1 MEFLLAVYVPGVV
14 IWFIAYSLKVS
25 DEYIWRQVD
34 DTQDYIQSARMAL
47 AALVWPVAI
56 MFLLI
61 KQITWL
67 VKIATGGE

>member
-1 MEFLLAVYVPGVV
+1 MEFLIAVYVPGVI
-14 IWFIAYSLKVS
+14 IWFMAYLLKAS
-25 DEYIWRQVD
+25 DEYIWRHFD

-47 AALVWPVAI
+47 AALVWPVAV

>member
-1 MEFLLAVYVPGVV
+1 
-14 IWFIAYSLKVS
+14 VS